1 MYVQTEDKIT
11 STTTG
16 NAFLELS
23 NLTFS
28 IYGGYILRPI
38 FILNFHK
45 IKQRIPISILPRRLV
60 PSQERTSALFTLLV
74 CRNVGL
80 TDISK

>member
-1 MYVQTEDKIT
+1 MCVQTEDKIT

-16 NAFLELS
+16 NGFLELS

-38 FILNFHK
+38 FHPEFPQDNTAHSHFYPAQKAGSKSGKDLSPVYPPGLPKRGLN
-45 IKQRIPISILPRRLV
+45 
-60 PSQERTSALFTLLV
+60 
-74 CRNVGL
+74 
-80 TDISK
+80 